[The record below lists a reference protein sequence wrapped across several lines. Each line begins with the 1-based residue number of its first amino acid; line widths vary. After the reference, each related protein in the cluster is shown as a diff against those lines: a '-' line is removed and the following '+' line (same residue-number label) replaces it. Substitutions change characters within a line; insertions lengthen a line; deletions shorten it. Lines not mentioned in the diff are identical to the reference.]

1 MTAASEIAQRL
12 GHGACAVEE
21 TVSGHRWFG
30 WCRCGYVSTT
40 KTSEALAVGAVVH
53 HVQAE
58 IRQWQT
64 TGRPATPAPEGD
76 LGTGRGNASALGR
89 PAATDPVTPRVD
101 IGFRGAVT
109 PRMPADRP
117 VTVLPVEADH

>member
-12 GHGACAVEE
+12 GHGECAVEQ

-40 KTSEALAVGAVVH
+40 KTSEALAIGAVVH

-58 IRQWQT
+58 IRRWQT
-64 TGRPATPAPEGD
+64 TGRRATPAPEGD
-76 LGTGRGNASALGR
+76 WERAAEMHPHWAARRQRTPSPLAS
-89 PAATDPVTPRVD
+89 TSVSE
-101 IGFRGAVT
+101 
-109 PRMPADRP
+109 
-117 VTVLPVEADH
+117 VL

>member
-1 MTAASEIAQRL
+1 MGPSVDGWWHDPCMTAPREIAQRL
-12 GHGACAVEE
+12 GHGECAVEA

-58 IRQWQT
+58 IRRWQT
-64 TGRPATPAPEGD
+64 TGRRATPAPEGD
-76 LGTGRGNASALGR
+76 WER
-89 PAATDPVTPRVD
+89 AATMHPHWAARRQRTPSL
-101 IGFRGAVT
+101 I
-109 PRMPADRP
+109 
-117 VTVLPVEADH
+117 HI